1 MSISSLGAAR
11 DSYRAALQASRPE
24 TSLGGSTGRSTGR
37 STGGSSGGSSRAV
50 SASALAPDLALANA
64 AREGS
69 PRGLALEAAR
79 TLVTEAFVKPVFA
92 QMQEGSLAAGP
103 FKPGVGER
111 RFRPL
116 LDAALAGKVVEGSN
130 FQLVERLADRFERA
144 MDPNA
149 AAREV
154 AKSRVPIDSSVR
166 AFAEI
171 TPRTR

>member
-1 MSISSLGAAR
+1 M
-11 DSYRAALQASRPE
+11 
-24 TSLGGSTGRSTGR
+24 
-37 STGGSSGGSSRAV
+37 
-50 SASALAPDLALANA
+50 
-64 AREGS
+64 
-69 PRGLALEAAR
+69 
-79 TLVTEAFVKPVFA
+79 
-92 QMQEGSLAAGP
+92 
-103 FKPGVGER
+103 GER

-154 AKSRVPIDSSVR
+154 AKSRVPMDSSER
-166 AFAEI
+166 AFGEI

>member
-1 MSISSLGAAR
+1 MSISALGAAR
-11 DSYRAALQASRPE
+11 DSYRAALKASRPE
-24 TSLGGSTGRSTGR
+24 QSVGGSPLGA
-37 STGGSSGGSSRAV
+37 SGGSSRAA

-79 TLVTEAFVKPVFA
+79 TLVSEAFVKPVFA

-166 AFAEI
+166 VFTERA
-171 TPRTR
+171 PNTR

>member
-1 MSISSLGAAR
+1 MSLAALNVSNT
-11 DSYRAALQASRPE
+11 SYRPPTNA
-24 TSLGGSTGRSTGR
+24 GGVRSATA
-37 STGGSSGGSSRAV
+37 T
-50 SASALAPDLALANA
+50 ALAPDLALANA

-92 QMQEGSLAAGP
+92 AMQEGSLAAGP

-116 LDAALAGKVVEGSN
+116 LDAALSGKVVEGSN
-130 FQLVERLADRFERA
+130 FELVERLADRFERA

-154 AKSRVPIDSSVR
+154 ANSGVSPRVLSKGTTLGR
-166 AFAEI
+166 
-171 TPRTR
+171 

>member
-1 MSISSLGAAR
+1 MSVAALNLSNA
-11 DSYRAALQASRPE
+11 SYRAMANS
-24 TSLGGSTGRSTGR
+24 
-37 STGGSSGGSSRAV
+37 GSSR
-50 SASALAPDLALANA
+50 SASATALAPDLALANA

-92 QMQEGSLAAGP
+92 AMQEGSLAAGP

-116 LDAALAGKVVEGSN
+116 LDAALSGKVVEGSN
-130 FQLVERLADRFERA
+130 FELVDRLADRFERA

-149 AAREV
+149 AARDV
-154 AKSRVPIDSSVR
+154 ASSRLS
-166 AFAEI
+166 
-171 TPRTR
+171 PRVLSEDTTLVH

>member
-24 TSLGGSTGRSTGR
+24 TSLGGSTGGSTGR
-37 STGGSSGGSSRAV
+37 STGGSSGGSSRAA

-130 FQLVERLADRFERA
+130 FQLVERLVDRFERA

-171 TPRTR
+171 TPRAR